1 MVMVLDVAAH
11 EENNAL
17 PHPGAV
23 NLIGQGQGQILRQ
36 KLQR

>member
-1 MVMVLDVAAH
+1 MVMVLDVAH